1 MTSDV
6 PVGSNVRI
14 RVSTLAGERDF
25 EGTLLPPAGEGLT
38 TLKLVNG
45 YNLSYPR
52 EDVLDIEFLGD
63 AGEGKV
69 EKDSEFEEDVSLPE
83 ILLIHTGGTIASK
96 VDYDTGAVT
105 AKFEPDE
112 LLSSVP
118 ELGSIARIRIH
129 MIGNMWSDDLRPRHW
144 NRMIAASHEAFR
156 DGYVGVVVTHGTD
169 TMHIS
174 SAAMSYAWSGAGGR
188 PPGRI
193 AFTGSQRSPDRGSSD
208 AAENLISAVYW
219 AAHGPEVTGHRDSA
233 VVVMHDGGS
242 DGRCA
247 VLPGCASRKSHSSK
261 RGAFRPVNQEPVAYV
276 TLSAN
281 GPEIE
286 DNRSAVPNRE
296 ITGNP
301 MLFDEG
307 CRIHEL
313 VAGPHLSPSLLEA
326 VIGTAPDAMI
336 IRGTGLGHIPILDP
350 LGDSPENRKVADA
363 LSTAVTKGIPVIVTA
378 ETVHGPVNMNV
389 YAKGRNQRSIGLIG
403 HGSMCPPGSAV
414 VKLHYLLSKGLDI
427 NGVREAWE
435 TDLVGENPP
444 DSSS

>member
-1 MTSDV
+1 MTSEV

-25 EGTLLPPAGEGLT
+25 EGTMLPPAGEGLT

-45 YNLSYPR
+45 YNLSYPE

-63 AGEGKV
+63 AGEGV
-69 EKDSEFEEDVSLPE
+69 VQKDSEFEEDESLPE

-118 ELGSIARIRIH
+118 ELGSIARIRVH

-144 NRMIAASHEAFR
+144 NRMIAASHEAFN
-156 DGYVGVVVTHGTD
+156 DGYAGVVVTHGTD

-219 AAHGPEVTGHRDSA
+219 AAHGPEVTGYRDSA

-261 RGAFRPVNQEPVAYV
+261 RGAFRSVNQEPIAYV
-276 TLSAN
+276 ALGAD
-281 GPEIE
+281 GPRIE
-286 DNRSAVPNRE
+286 DDRSVVSERE
-296 ITGNP
+296 VADGPI
-301 MLFDEG
+301 LFDEG

-313 VAGPHLSPSLLEA
+313 VAGPHLSPGLLEA
-326 VIGTAPDAMI
+326 VIETAPDAMV

-350 LGDSPENRKVADA
+350 LGDSPENGGSQMR
-363 LSTAVTKGIPVIVTA
+363 S
-378 ETVHGPVNMNV
+378 
-389 YAKGRNQRSIGLIG
+389 QRQSRRAF
-403 HGSMCPPGSAV
+403 P
-414 VKLHYLLSKGLDI
+414 
-427 NGVREAWE
+427 
-435 TDLVGENPP
+435 
-444 DSSS
+444 

>member
-6 PVGSNVRI
+6 PAGSNVRI
-14 RVSTLAGERDF
+14 RVSTLVGERDF
-25 EGTLLPPAGEGLT
+25 EGTVLPPAGEGLI

-63 AGEGKV
+63 AGERV
-69 EKDSEFEEDVSLPE
+69 VQKDSEFKEDESLPE

-112 LLSSVP
+112 LLSSIP
-118 ELGSIARIRIH
+118 ELGSIARIRVH

-144 NRMIAASHEAFR
+144 NRMIAASHQAFR
-156 DGYVGVVVTHGTD
+156 DGYAGVVVTHGTD

-193 AFTGSQRSPDRGSSD
+193 VFTGSQRSPDRGSSD

-247 VLPGCASRKSHSSK
+247 VLPGCASRKAHSSK
-261 RGAFRPVNQEPVAYV
+261 RGAFRSVNQEPVAYV
-276 TLSAN
+276 ALGAD
-281 GPEIE
+281 GPRIE
-286 DNRSAVPNRE
+286 DYRSVVSERE
-296 ITGNP
+296 IADSP

-313 VAGPHLSPSLLEA
+313 VAGPHLSPGLLEA
-326 VIGTAPDAMI
+326 VIETTPDAMV
-336 IRGTGLGHIPILDP
+336 IRGTGLGHIPILNP
-350 LGDSPENRKVADA
+350 LGDSPENEKVAGA
-363 LSTAVTKGIPVIVTA
+363 LSAAVKKGIPVIVTA
-378 ETVHGPVNMNV
+378 EAVHGPVNMNV

-427 NGVREAWE
+427 NGVREAWGI
-435 TDLVGENPP
+435 DLVGENPP

>member
-1 MTSDV
+1 MTSDM
-6 PVGSNVRI
+6 PAGSNVRI
-14 RVSTLAGERDF
+14 RVSTLVGERDF
-25 EGTLLPPAGEGLT
+25 EGTVLPPAGEGLT

-63 AGEGKV
+63 AGEGV
-69 EKDSEFEEDVSLPE
+69 VQKDSQFEEDESLPE

-105 AKFEPDE
+105 AKFEPNE
-112 LLSSVP
+112 LLSSIP
-118 ELGSIARIRIH
+118 ELGSIARIRVH

-156 DGYVGVVVTHGTD
+156 DGYAGVVVTHGTD

-174 SAAMSYAWSGAGGR
+174 SAAMSYAWSGDGGR

-219 AAHGPEVTGHRDSA
+219 AAHGPEVTGYRDSA

-261 RGAFRPVNQEPVAYV
+261 RGAFRSVNQEPVAYV
-276 TLSAN
+276 ALGAD
-281 GPEIE
+281 GPRIE
-286 DNRSAVPNRE
+286 DDRSVVSERE
-296 ITGNP
+296 VADGPI
-301 MLFDEG
+301 LFDEG
-307 CRIHEL
+307 CSIHEL
-313 VAGPHLSPSLLEA
+313 VAGPHLSPGLLEA
-326 VIGTAPDAMI
+326 VIETAPDAMV

-350 LGDSPENRKVADA
+350 LGDSPENGGVADA
-363 LSTAVTKGIPVIVTA
+363 LSAAVEKGIPVIVTA
-378 ETVHGPVNMNV
+378 EAVHGPVNMNV

-435 TDLVGENPP
+435 ADLVGENPP

>member
-1 MTSDV
+1 M

-63 AGEGKV
+63 AGKGKV
-69 EKDSEFEEDVSLPE
+69 EKDSEFQEDGSLPE

-118 ELGSIARIRIH
+118 ELGSIARIRVH

-156 DGYVGVVVTHGTD
+156 DGYAGVVVTHGTD

-174 SAAMSYAWSGAGGR
+174 SAAMSYAWSGDGGR

-219 AAHGPEVTGHRDSA
+219 AAHGPEVTGYRDSA

-261 RGAFRPVNQEPVAYV
+261 RGAFRSVNQEPIAYV
-276 TLSAN
+276 ALGAD
-281 GPEIE
+281 GPRIE
-286 DNRSAVPNRE
+286 DDRSVVSERE
-296 ITGNP
+296 VADGPI
-301 MLFDEG
+301 LFDEG

-313 VAGPHLSPSLLEA
+313 VAGPHLSPGLLEA
-326 VIGTAPDAMI
+326 VIETAPDAMV

-350 LGDSPENRKVADA
+350 LGDSPENGGVADA
-363 LSTAVTKGIPVIVTA
+363 PSAAVEKSIPVIVTA
-378 ETVHGPVNMNV
+378 EAVHGPVNMNV

>member
-6 PVGSNVRI
+6 PAGSNVRI
-14 RVSTLAGERDF
+14 RVSTLVGERDF
-25 EGTLLPPAGEGLT
+25 EGTVLPPAGEGLT

-63 AGEGKV
+63 AGEGV
-69 EKDSEFEEDVSLPE
+69 VQEDSQFEEDESLPE

-96 VDYDTGAVT
+96 VDYHTGAVT
-105 AKFEPDE
+105 AKFEPNE
-112 LLSSVP
+112 LLSSIP
-118 ELGSIARIRIH
+118 ELGSIARIRVH

-156 DGYVGVVVTHGTD
+156 DGYAGVVVTHGTD

-193 AFTGSQRSPDRGSSD
+193 VFTGSQRSPDRGSSD

-247 VLPGCASRKSHSSK
+247 VLPGCASRKAHSSK
-261 RGAFRPVNQEPVAYV
+261 RGAFISVNQEPIAYV
-276 TLSAN
+276 ALGAD
-281 GPEIE
+281 GPRIE
-286 DNRSAVPNRE
+286 DNRSVLSERE
-296 ITGNP
+296 ISDSP

-313 VAGPHLSPSLLEA
+313 VAGPHLSPGLLEA
-326 VIGTAPDAMI
+326 VIETTPDAMV

-350 LGDSPENRKVADA
+350 LGDSPENGGVADA
-363 LSTAVTKGIPVIVTA
+363 LSAAVEKGIPVIVTA
-378 ETVHGPVNMNV
+378 EAVHGPVNMNV

-435 TDLVGENPP
+435 IDLVGENPP
-444 DSSS
+444 DSST

>member
-1 MTSDV
+1 MTSEV

-25 EGTLLPPAGEGLT
+25 EGTMLPPAGEGLT

-45 YNLSYPR
+45 YNLSYPE

-63 AGEGKV
+63 AGEGV
-69 EKDSEFEEDVSLPE
+69 VQKDSEFEEDESLPE

-118 ELGSIARIRIH
+118 ELGSIARIRVH

-156 DGYVGVVVTHGTD
+156 DGYAGVVVTHGTD

-174 SAAMSYAWSGAGGR
+174 SAAMSYAWSGDGGR

-219 AAHGPEVTGHRDSA
+219 AAHGPEVTGYRDSA

-261 RGAFRPVNQEPVAYV
+261 RGAFRSVNQEPVAYV
-276 TLSAN
+276 ALGAD
-281 GPEIE
+281 GPRIE
-286 DNRSAVPNRE
+286 DDRSVVSERE
-296 ITGNP
+296 VADGPI
-301 MLFDEG
+301 LFD
-307 CRIHEL
+307 
-313 VAGPHLSPSLLEA
+313 
-326 VIGTAPDAMI
+326 
-336 IRGTGLGHIPILDP
+336 
-350 LGDSPENRKVADA
+350 
-363 LSTAVTKGIPVIVTA
+363 
-378 ETVHGPVNMNV
+378 
-389 YAKGRNQRSIGLIG
+389 
-403 HGSMCPPGSAV
+403 
-414 VKLHYLLSKGLDI
+414 
-427 NGVREAWE
+427 
-435 TDLVGENPP
+435 
-444 DSSS
+444 

>member
-1 MTSDV
+1 MTSEV

-14 RVSTLAGERDF
+14 RASTLAGERDF
-25 EGTLLPPAGEGLT
+25 EGTMLPPAGEGLT

-45 YNLSYPR
+45 YNLSYPSK
-52 EDVLDIEFLGD
+52 DVLDIEFLGD
-63 AGEGKV
+63 AGEGV
-69 EKDSEFEEDVSLPE
+69 VQKDSVFEEDESLPE

-112 LLSSVP
+112 LLSSIP
-118 ELGSIARIRIH
+118 ELGSIARIRVH

-144 NRMIAASHEAFR
+144 NRMIAASHEAFK
-156 DGYVGVVVTHGTD
+156 DGYAGVVVTHGTD

-174 SAAMSYAWSGAGGR
+174 SAAMSYAWSGDGGR

-219 AAHGPEVTGHRDSA
+219 AAHGPEVTGYRDSV

-261 RGAFRPVNQEPVAYV
+261 RGAFRSVNQEPVAYV
-276 TLSAN
+276 AL
-281 GPEIE
+281 GPDGPRIE
-286 DNRSAVPNRE
+286 TNRSVVSERE
-296 ITGNP
+296 VADGPI
-301 MLFDEG
+301 LFDEG

-313 VAGPHLSPSLLEA
+313 VAGPHLSPGLLEA
-326 VIGTAPDAMI
+326 VIETAPDAI
-336 IRGTGLGHIPILDP
+336 VIRGTGLGHIPILDP
-350 LGDSPENRKVADA
+350 LGDSPENGEVADA
-363 LSTAVTKGIPVIVTA
+363 LSTAVKKGIPVIVTA
-378 ETVHGPVNMNV
+378 EAVHGPVNMNV

-414 VKLHYLLSKGLDI
+414 VKLHFLLSKGLDI
-427 NGVREAWE
+427 NGVREAWGA
-435 TDLVGENPP
+435 DLVGENPP
-444 DSSS
+444 DSPS